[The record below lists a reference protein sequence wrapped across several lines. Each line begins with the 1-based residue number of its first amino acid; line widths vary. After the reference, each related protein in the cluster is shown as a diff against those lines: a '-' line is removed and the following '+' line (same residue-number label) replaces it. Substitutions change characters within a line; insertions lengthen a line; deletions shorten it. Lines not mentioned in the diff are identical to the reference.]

1 VCATAENVLSWSI
14 LRRAGNHCDIA
25 VPPLLRVFNFLYC
38 ALYLATGMGIVII
51 SSRGCWRYRLMI
63 AEKGERHFL
72 NLKSRYNRKNSASVA
87 GVCVCAL
94 WGSFC
99 VSARAM

>member
-1 VCATAENVLSWSI
+1 MCVRTAENVLSWSI
-14 LRRAGNHCDIA
+14 LRRAGNHCDMA

-72 NLKSRYNRKNSASVA
+72 NLKSRYNRKNSLRRLLM
-87 GVCVCAL
+87 CVVGLFLCECA
-94 WGSFC
+94 
-99 VSARAM
+99 R